1 MLCLP
6 LCKQSNAAALD
17 KKPGVFDKMAAEWS
31 QKELENSQTES
42 RSYMMEIYM
51 LETESQDHLID
62 DCLQGEQNPLRCFL
76 TCPITADHNLQAFEE
91 RKI

>member
-51 LETESQDHLID
+51 LETESQDHLMTV
-62 DCLQGEQNPLRCFL
+62 CKENKTLSG
-76 TCPITADHNLQAFEE
+76 AF
-91 RKI
+91 